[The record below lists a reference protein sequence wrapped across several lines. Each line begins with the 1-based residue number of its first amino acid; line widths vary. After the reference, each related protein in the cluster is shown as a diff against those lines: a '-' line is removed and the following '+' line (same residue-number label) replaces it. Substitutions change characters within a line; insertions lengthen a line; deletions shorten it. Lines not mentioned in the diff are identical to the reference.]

1 MKQQIVHYT
10 FCIAVMLALIIALL
24 SCSFEG
30 GQAWADEEIGLKGI
44 VTSRV
49 ISRQGHEFY
58 REFTSRWI
66 PPQNVGD
73 PNVLISEKVD
83 PQWGSVIMVFVDD
96 QLVFRAQI
104 SRRGDGLEGS
114 VKKAVKAALLY
125 LVRRE
130 FVSGKENPDLQGD
143 GLR

>member
-1 MKQQIVHYT
+1 M
-10 FCIAVMLALIIALL
+10 
-24 SCSFEG
+24 
-30 GQAWADEEIGLKGI
+30 
-44 VTSRV
+44 
-49 ISRQGHEFY
+49 
-58 REFTSRWI
+58 
-66 PPQNVGD
+66 
-73 PNVLISEKVD
+73 ISEKVD

-96 QLVFRAQI
+96 QLVLRAQI

-130 FVSGKENPDLQGD
+130 FVSEKENPDLQGD

>member
-1 MKQQIVHYT
+1 LVIVLNFCWQIP
-10 FCIAVMLALIIALL
+10 
-24 SCSFEG
+24 
-30 GQAWADEEIGLKGI
+30 GQVWADEEIGLKGI
-44 VTSRV
+44 VTNRV
-49 ISRQGHEFY
+49 ITRQGHEFY

-73 PNVLISEKVD
+73 PNVLITEKVN
-83 PQWGSVIMVFVDD
+83 PQWGSVILVSVDG
-96 QLVFRAQI
+96 QLVFRSQI
-104 SRRGDGLEGS
+104 SRRGDGMEES

-125 LVRRE
+125 VVRRE